1 MKKIFLSLTIVSS
14 MFFVSCEKEEI
25 EETTSTTETTTEE
38 KEGYWDV
45 SCDYETTRVPYT
57 VCDSVWYEGD
67 STSGETICDSILV
80 GYDSLRAPIYELD
93 CHTTLG
99 YAGPGW
105 KVNCETV
112 YEIETIEVCDSVWI
126 STEVDTGSGSGS
138 GTDSTYVDGGSGVTT
153 DSTGVIVVDSTSAG
167 F

>member
-25 EETTSTTETTTEE
+25 EETTETTTEE
-38 KEGYWDV
+38 KDGYWEV
-45 SCDYETTRVPYT
+45 SCDYEVTRVPYT

-67 STSGETICDSILV
+67 STLGETVCDSILV
-80 GYDSLRAPIYELD
+80 GYDSLRNPIYELD
-93 CHTTLG
+93 CYTTLG
-99 YAGPGW
+99 GMEAGW

-112 YEIETIEVCDSVWI
+112 YEVETIEVCDSVWVA
-126 STEVDTGSGSGS
+126 TE
-138 GTDSTYVDGGSGVTT
+138 VDGGSGVTT
-153 DSTGVIVVDSTSAG
+153 DSTGIIVVDSTSAG

>member
-14 MFFVSCEKEEI
+14 IFFVSCEKEEI
-25 EETTSTTETTTEE
+25 EETSGTTETTTEE

-67 STSGETICDSILV
+67 STFVETTCDSILV
-80 GYDSLRAPIYELD
+80 GYDSLRNPVYELD

-99 YAGPGW
+99 GVEAGW
-105 KVNCETV
+105 KVNCETL

-126 STEVDTGSGSGS
+126 STEVDGGSGS
-138 GTDSTYVDGGSGVTT
+138 GTDSTKVDGGSGVTI
-153 DSTGVIVVDSTSAG
+153 DSTGVTVVDSTSFG